1 MSIGITVAGSV
12 VIGSGVGIPF
22 DNIAATAVTGTKT
35 IFTGISQNFSTIDVA
50 YGMAPI
56 TYAISP
62 SLSITGLTFNT
73 GNGNITGTATSTTGG
88 ISYSVTATDQYSRSA
103 SASFTLVVELGFT
116 TTLQIASRTVTAGVN
131 ETGFVPV
138 TASGGTAPIT
148 FGISPTLVTGG
159 LSFNTSNGAIS
170 GNATSTLSATPYRIT
185 ATDAT
190 SQSSFKDFTMTVVAP
205 ALTTNS
211 IISSRTLQIGVYDS
225 FTPVTLGSTGYGT
238 KTWSTSPSLSGTGL
252 SIDSATGTISGTVTS
267 DFSTEYTVT
276 VTDELG
282 TTSSKSVTISVAFVP
297 AYTVTD
303 AYAGKLW
310 SGANNNGY
318 VDSGS
323 TLFTWGN
330 NNLGQLGFNDTINRS
345 FVTQLATSWASI
357 ATDQSSSLAIKSD
370 GTLWSWGVNSFGILG
385 LNDTINRSSP
395 VQIGSATN
403 WTSISK
409 QGYTFTSSAIN
420 SSNQLW
426 VWGIN
431 NGGQLGDGTTVN
443 KSTPVQIAGS
453 WVQAII
459 SGTSLALDSNYKLY
473 TWGVSTNGRLG
484 DGTTVSRSSPVQINS
499 SSRYID
505 ISVGIQHLVVMRD
518 DFTIWS
524 WGTGVNGRTGLGDTV
539 ERSVP
544 TQIGSSSWIMVQALV
559 FGGVGIKNDGTLW
572 SWGIN
577 TTGELGDGTTIT
589 KSSPVQ
595 IGSAAGWSVI
605 APSSYKSMAINGT
618 GQLYV
623 WGNNNNAGGYGDGTT
638 IAKSSPVQVKM
649 GTLPTSTGQVIGGT
663 STNLYFIKYLESGG
677 SSLWAAGSNGTNGS
691 LGQNTKVPANR
702 SVPLQIGSGPLNQWY
717 AVAQTQGLH
726 GYAIRAD
733 GTLWAWGYNLQ
744 GQLGINDRI
753 SRSSPVQVGTSS
765 NWTILM
771 SGGSTNN
778 GLMSGAIN
786 SLGQLFVWG
795 FDGSFGQLGL
805 GTTGISRSN
814 PTQIPGSW
822 ISISGGTGTTY
833 AINSVGKLFS
843 WGSSGQ
849 NAAGAGFA
857 FGDGIT
863 YNRSSPTQVGNSS
876 WSQVTASGGNTLLIR
891 SDKTLW
897 SWGDNTNGHVGDNT
911 SVSKSLPVQI
921 GTSSWTFVHVNGTSA
936 YAIRLDSKLFSW
948 GLNSSGQ
955 LGLGDTINRS
965 SPTQIGNSSWV
976 TVAAG
981 DNWVAGATAISNLI
995 FAWGTNGSGQF
1006 GINTTASRS
1015 SPTQI
1020 GVNVTPTLDYLI
1032 VGGGGGGGGNRG
1044 GGGGAGGYVEG
1055 IGYQVAFGQAIT
1067 ITVGASGAA
1076 GTENSNGGNGG
1087 NSSIASTYGGTVTAY
1102 GGGGGGNNFTATGGN
1117 SINGNNGGSGGGGGM
1132 TNASSGGGLGGV
1144 GVYSGST
1151 YINAAR
1157 QGFNGGSGSTNDT
1170 NAGGGGGAMTA
1181 GGNAT
1186 TSVGGNGGRGREW
1199 RDGVTYAGGGGGG
1212 ANSAGTGGTGGTG
1225 GGGNGF
1231 TGSTPPVAGTPN
1243 TGGGGGGGGDG
1254 GGGPAAAGA
1263 AGGTGVVIVAYST
1276 IYPVAA
1282 STTGT
1287 VVNTTV
1293 NGYRYYKFTTDGTIT
1308 F

>member
-1 MSIGITVAGSV
+1 MAIGITVAGSV

-35 IFTGISQNFSTIDVA
+35 IQTGISQNFSTIDVA

-73 GNGNITGTATSTTGG
+73 GNGNITGTATSTTAG

-103 SASFTLVVELGFT
+103 SASFTLVVELGFS
-116 TTLQIASRTVTAGVN
+116 TTLEIASRTVTAGVN

-138 TASGGTAPIT
+138 TAQGGTAPVT
-148 FGISPTLVTGG
+148 FGISPTIVGLG
-159 LSFNTSNGAIS
+159 LSFASSTGTIS
-170 GNATSTLSATPYRIT
+170 GNATSTIAATPYKIT
-185 ATDAT
+185 ATDAI
-190 SQSSFKDFTMTVVAP
+190 SQSSFQTFTMTVAAP

-211 IISSRTLQIGVYDS
+211 IISSRTVQIGSYDS
-225 FTPVTLGSTGYGT
+225 FTPVTLGSTGYGS

-252 SIDSATGTISGTVTS
+252 SIDSATGTISGTPTS
-267 DFSTEYTVT
+267 DFSTSYAVT
-276 VTDELG
+276 VTDGLG
-282 TTSSKSVTISVAFVP
+282 TTSSKSVTINVAFVP

-303 AYAGKLW
+303 TYAGKLW
-310 SGANNNGY
+310 NGANNNGY

-330 NNLGQLGFNDTINRS
+330 NNVGQLGFNDTINRS
-345 FVTQLATSWASI
+345 FVTQLATSWAAI
-357 ATDQSSSLAIKSD
+357 ATDISSSLAIKSD
-370 GTLWSWGVNSFGILG
+370 GTLWSWGVNTSGQLG
-385 LNDTINRSSP
+385 LGDTITRSSP

-403 WTSISK
+403 WTSVSK
-409 QGYTFTSSAIN
+409 QGYIFTSSAIN

-426 VWGIN
+426 VWGFN
-431 NGGQLGDGTTVN
+431 TSGQLGDGTTIN
-443 KSTPVQIAGS
+443 KSNPVQISGS

-459 SGTSLALDSNYKLY
+459 SSSSLALDSNYKLY
-473 TWGVSTNGRLG
+473 TWGISTNGRLG

-499 SSRYID
+499 GSRYID
-505 ISVGIQHLVVMRD
+505 VSVGIQHLVAMRD
-518 DFTIWS
+518 DFTIWT
-524 WGTGVNGRTGLGDTV
+524 WGTSVSGRTGLGDTV

-544 TQIGSSSWIMVQALV
+544 TQIGSSSWIMVQALA

-577 TTGELGDGTTIT
+577 AEGQLGINDTLNR
-589 KSSPVQ
+589 SSPVQ

-618 GQLYV
+618 GQVYV
-623 WGNNNNAGGYGDGTT
+623 WGNNNGGGYGDGTT
-638 IAKSSPVQVKM
+638 IARSSPVQVKM

-726 GYAIRAD
+726 GYAIKAD

-744 GQLGINDRI
+744 GQLGLNDRI
-753 SRSSPVQVGTSS
+753 SRSSPVQVGSSS

-771 SGGSTNN
+771 SGGGTNT

-795 FDGSFGQLGL
+795 FDGGFGQLGL
-805 GTTGISRSN
+805 GTTGVSRSN
-814 PTQIPGSW
+814 PTQLPGSW
-822 ISISGGTGTTY
+822 ISISGGAGTTY

-849 NAAGAGFA
+849 NAAGSGFA

-863 YNRSSPTQVGNSS
+863 SNRSSPVQVGNSS

-891 SDKTLW
+891 SDRTLW
-897 SWGDNTNGHVGDNT
+897 SWGDNTNGQVGDNT
-911 SVSKSLPVQI
+911 SISRSLPVQI
-921 GTSSWTFVHVNGTSA
+921 GVSSWNFVHSSA
-936 YAIRLDSKLFSW
+936 DACYAIRLDFKLFSW

-955 LGLGDTINRS
+955 LGLGDTLNRS
-965 SPTQIGNSSWV
+965 SPTQIGTSSWV

-981 DNWVAGATAISNLI
+981 ANWVAGLTAVSNLI

-1020 GVNVTPTLDYLI
+1020 GVNVTPTFDYLI

-1044 GGGGAGGYVEG
+1044 GGGGGGGYVEG

-1067 ITVGASGAA
+1067 VTVGASGAA

-1087 NSSIASTYGGTVTAY
+1087 NSSISSAYGGTVTAY
-1102 GGGGGGNNFTATGGN
+1102 GGGGGANNFTATGGN

-1132 TNASSGGGLGGV
+1132 TNASSGFGIGGK
-1144 GVYSGST
+1144 GVYPGSS
-1151 YINAAR
+1151 YVDSAR
-1157 QGFNGGSGSTNDT
+1157 QGTDGGAGSISDSNG
-1170 NAGGGGGAMTA
+1170 GGGGGAFSQGVA
-1181 GGNAT
+1181 AT
-1186 TSVGGNGGRGREW
+1186 TSVGGDGGRGREW

-1212 ANSAGTGGTGGTG
+1212 ANGLGTGGTGGAG
-1225 GGGNGF
+1225 GGGNGV
-1231 TGSTPPVAGTPN
+1231 TGSTAAVAGGTN
-1243 TGGGGGGGGDG
+1243 TGGGGGGGGAG
-1254 GGGPAAAGA
+1254 NTAGA
-1263 AGGTGVVIVAYST
+1263 AGGTGVVILAYPT
-1276 IYPVAA
+1276 IYPAA

-1287 VVNTTV
+1287 VVNTTG

-1308 F
+1308 V